1 MPLPLTEKIALSIPA
16 DMKDWLATRANL
28 ENVSMAYLVRC
39 LIEKEMGLQMR
50 GASDR
55 MRSRYLWGEKE

>member
-39 LIEKEMGLQMR
+39 LIEKEMGL
-50 GASDR
+50 
-55 MRSRYLWGEKE
+55 